1 VLPPRRGTSCSS
13 RGPCRL
19 ADIRRKHTNPIG
31 LKYRLPQQRHL
42 PFIGTRKS
50 LRPFGRAPGRRRC
63 PDFFAHSVVHRDTLL
78 LREPAAR
85 GDGSRCPNSSR
96 ATSSDVRC
104 PPRTPASHP
113 TFPLL
118 PSAGLR
124 GSRLDGRCSGTS
136 RPEFDEAG
144 LVYSPS
150 TGWPR
155 AQWPLPWCYTCKLT
169 PRDLMPRCTLPLIDA
184 DEEGDSVAFQA
195 KLTGAGANDST
206 SRARARAERG
216 RRPFKRR
223 AQAPLTSHG
232 AWNRE
237 PASPPPEASTLATV
251 CHGLHCA

>member
-1 VLPPRRGTSCSS
+1 MKHVFAPRRGTSCSR

-19 ADIRRKHTNPIG
+19 ADIRGKHTNPNRG
-31 LKYRLPQQRHL
+31 GPLPQQRHL

-50 LRPFGRAPGRRRC
+50 VRPFGRAPGRRRC

-78 LREPAAR
+78 LREPAAL

-96 ATSSDVRC
+96 ATSSDVCC

-144 LVYSPS
+144 LCL
-150 TGWPR
+150 
-155 AQWPLPWCYTCKLT
+155 LPVD
-169 PRDLMPRCTLPLIDA
+169 R
-184 DEEGDSVAFQA
+184 VA
-195 KLTGAGANDST
+195 
-206 SRARARAERG
+206 ARAVATTVVLHLQTHTTRFL
-216 RRPFKRR
+216 P
-223 AQAPLTSHG
+223 TSCLV
-232 AWNRE
+232 ALC
-237 PASPPPEASTLATV
+237 P
-251 CHGLHCA
+251 